1 MKCAELLAQANSWL
15 GRRMFLV
22 VLAALV
28 TGFLFPPPPSPSL
41 TRAAVALFAYMT
53 FITALETSIKDFLY
67 VISRPWV
74 MLWVLLLVHGAVPL
88 LSWALG
94 FLFYPDNYLMRLGL
108 LLCALTPIGVTS
120 IIWTS
125 LVRGDVA
132 LALAGV
138 TVDTL
143 ISPFILPL
151 LLALMA
157 GQAVEVDYRRM
168 LAGLFWM
175 VTLPS
180 VMGMAANELSHRRL
194 AGFSRTAGGFT
205 SKLALFG
212 VVYINA
218 GVMAPE
224 IHWGL
229 PVVKM
234 LLAVLAA
241 VAGSFA
247 LGYLG
252 SLALKDR
259 RHGTAAAM
267 IFNVGMR
274 NFSFGVVLAMAYFPP
289 PAAVPVTLCML
300 FQQPLAALISYFIR
314 RPAGRSP
321 TASLS

>member
-1 MKCAELLAQANSWL
+1 MKCSEFLAQCNSWL

-22 VLAALV
+22 VLTALAA
-28 TGFLFPPPPSPSL
+28 GLFFPLPSSPSL
-41 TRAAVALFAYMT
+41 AKVAVALFAYMT
-53 FITALETSIKDFLY
+53 FITALETSFKDFLC
-67 VISRPWV
+67 VIARPWV
-74 MLWVLLLVHGAVPL
+74 TLWVLLLVHGAAPL
-88 LSWALG
+88 LSWTLG
-94 FLFYPDNYLMRLGL
+94 LFFYPDNYLVRLGL
-108 LLCALTPIGVTS
+108 LLGALTPIGVTS

-143 ISPFILPL
+143 VSPFLLPL
-151 LLALMA
+151 LLALIA

-168 LAGLFWM
+168 LAGLLWM

-180 VMGMAANELSHRRL
+180 VLGMAANELSRHRL

-218 GVMAPE
+218 GVVAPE

-229 PVVKM
+229 PVAKM

-259 RHGTAAAM
+259 RHGTVAAM
-267 IFNVGMR
+267 IYNVGMR

-289 PAAVPVTLCML
+289 AVAVPVTLGMI

-314 RPAGRSP
+314 RPARRSP